1 MRRISKSR
9 LFASAA
15 ALALMAASPV
25 LAELAAWDQDRVTSI
40 AKELSAATD
49 AWWQALRDQ
58 PEMGVVGSGDAQD
71 GSSMVDE
78 ARTLREQAQAL
89 AGHLAN
95 GKGHDQ
101 TRNLYRDLKEIVD
114 DQEVQAQRAELDEP
128 TMDAWAKVA
137 DGMRRLAPY
146 YDPKAAGETGRNDAT
161 GR

>member
-15 ALALMAASPV
+15 AVAVMAASPA
-25 LAELAAWDQDRVTSI
+25 LAELASWDQDRVTSI

-49 AWWQALRDQ
+49 AWWQAVRNQ
-58 PEMGVVGSGDAQD
+58 PETGVVGSGDAQD

-78 ARTLREQAQAL
+78 ARTLHEQAQAL

-101 TRNLYRDLKEIVD
+101 TRNVYRDLEEIVD

-137 DGMRRLAPY
+137 DAMRQLAPY
-146 YDPKAAGETGRNDAT
+146 YDPKAGAGSEDDAT